1 MPKILIVEDE
11 LQMARALKDNF
22 EVEGHEVV
30 LANDGEKG
38 LHLIL
43 EGHFDIVILDVML
56 PKMSGFDV
64 CKTIRQ
70 KKIQTPVIMLTAKG
84 EDYDK
89 VMGLEYGADDYV
101 TKPFSLIELLARVK
115 AVLRRGVSARGGEI
129 NEASPSVLIGRLKI
143 DFSTYSAFINDCP
156 VKMSH
161 TEVEILKYLWLRK
174 NETVKREDILK
185 QVYGIDGEITSRTID
200 NFIVRLRQKIEVDAT
215 SPRIILTV
223 HGLGYKL
230 VELN

>member
-11 LQMARALKDNF
+11 PQMAQALKDNF
-22 EVEGHEVV
+22 EIEGYDVV
-30 LANDGEKG
+30 LANNGESG
-38 LHLIL
+38 LTEILTGTFHLA
-43 EGHFDIVILDVML
+43 ILDVML
-56 PKMSGFDV
+56 PKMSGLDV
-64 CKTIRQ
+64 CKGARQ
-70 KKIQTPVIMLTAKG
+70 KGIDTPIIMLTAKV
-84 EDYDK
+84 EEYDK

-115 AVLRRGVSARGGEI
+115 AVLRRGTSVKSESTL
-129 NEASPSVLIGRLKI
+129 NSPIIIGKLKI
-143 DFSTYSAFINDCP
+143 DFGTYSAFIDDCS

-161 TEVEILKYLWLRK
+161 TEIEILKHLWLHK

-200 NFIVRLRQKIEVDAT
+200 NFIVRLRQKIEADAAN
-215 SPRIILTV
+215 PKIILTV

-230 VELN
+230 LT

>member
-22 EVEGHEVV
+22 EVEGHDVII
-30 LANDGEKG
+30 ANDGESG
-38 LHLIL
+38 LSQIL
-43 EGHFDIVILDVML
+43 NGKFDIILLDVML
-56 PKMSGFDV
+56 PKMSGFEV

-70 KKIQTPVIMLTAKG
+70 KKINTPVIMLTAKG

-115 AVLRRGVSARGGEI
+115 AVLRRGATPITSGSGSTSTAI
-129 NEASPSVLIGRLKI
+129 IGKLKI
-143 DFSTYSAFINDCP
+143 DFITYTAFINDCA

-161 TEVEILKYLWLRK
+161 TEIEILKYLWQRK

-200 NFIVRLRQKIEVDAT
+200 NFIVRLRQKIEIDAT

-230 VELN
+230 VELV

>member
-30 LANDGEKG
+30 IAHDGESG
-38 LHLIL
+38 LAQIQH
-43 EGHFDIVILDVML
+43 GNFDIILLDVML
-56 PKMSGFDV
+56 PKMSGFEV

-70 KKIQTPVIMLTAKG
+70 KKINVPVIMLTAKG

-115 AVLRRGVSARGGEI
+115 AVLRRGIISNAEQHAVSSIAI
-129 NEASPSVLIGRLKI
+129 IGRLKI
-143 DFSTYSAFINDCP
+143 DFNTYSAFINDCA

-161 TEVEILKYLWLRK
+161 TEIEILKYLWLRK

-200 NFIVRLRQKIEVDAT
+200 NFIVRLRQKIEIDAAN
-215 SPRIILTV
+215 PRIILTV

-230 VELN
+230 VELI